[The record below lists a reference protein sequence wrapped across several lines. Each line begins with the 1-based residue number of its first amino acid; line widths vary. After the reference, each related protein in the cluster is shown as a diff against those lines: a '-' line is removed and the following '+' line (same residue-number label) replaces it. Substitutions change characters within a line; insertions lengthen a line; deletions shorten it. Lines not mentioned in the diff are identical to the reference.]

1 MEQLKIQRS
10 KVKIVREV
18 VLGEE
23 IDATLYE
30 YIGFRVSELRKLANK
45 SQKELGTELGLTRM
59 SIINL
64 ERGRHGIMIKHLAKI
79 CEILNCKSS
88 DILPF

>member
-1 MEQLKIQRS
+1 MKQLKIQRT

-18 VLGEE
+18 IFDHE
-23 IDATLYE
+23 IEVGLYE
-30 YIGFRVSELRKLANK
+30 YIGFRVSVLRKENK
-45 SQKELGTELGLTRM
+45 ITQEKLGKELGLSRV
-59 SIINL
+59 SVINF

-79 CEILNCKSS
+79 CELLNCKSS